1 MMTAMKT
8 PDDNGAFSTAPLS
21 QKLETATAPGIRV
34 LDCTIRDGG
43 LMNGHHFDDQ
53 VVSAVHAACAA
64 AGIDYMEIGYRA
76 SRKGIVAGEHGCWKY
91 CSEEDIRRIVGE
103 RGPGPKLSI
112 MADAGKCDYRED
124 IPPRRDSL
132 VDLVRVACYAHQAPL
147 ALDMVKD
154 ARDKGYETTVNLMA
168 VTTLDEAELDRTL
181 PALAAAG
188 AGAIYVVDSFG
199 ALLPVATRR
208 LVGKYLDA
216 VAGTGT
222 DVGIHAHDN
231 LRLAFANTIEA
242 RDAGATWLDAT
253 MAGLGRGAG
262 NCPMELLLGYLGEAD
277 YRLQPVLRCVDDV
290 IEPLR
295 DDLKWGF
302 DLPYL
307 INGFLNLHPRSAIAY
322 KAAAKKGDIAAYYE
336 EALRAGGANASAS
349 ALASR
354 PAPAPPG

>member
-1 MMTAMKT
+1 MMTAMKS
-8 PDDNGAFSTAPLS
+8 PDDNGAFSTSPLPK
-21 QKLETATAPGIRV
+21 KLETATAPGIRV

-43 LMNGHHFDDQ
+43 LMNGHHFDDR

-124 IPPRRDSL
+124 IPPHRDSL
-132 VDLVRVACYAHQAPL
+132 VDLVRVACYAHQVPL

-168 VTTLDEAELDRTL
+168 VTTLDKAGLDQAL
-181 PALAAAG
+181 PLLAAAG

-199 ALLPVATRR
+199 ALYPFETRR
-208 LVGKYLDA
+208 LVGEYLAA

-222 DVGIHAHDN
+222 GVGIHAHNN
-231 LRLAFANTIEA
+231 LQLAFANTLEA
-242 RDAGATWLDAT
+242 HGAGATWLDAT

-262 NCPMELLLGYLGEAD
+262 NCPMELLLGYLGEPD
-277 YRLQPVLRCVDDV
+277 YRLQPVLCCVDEV

-295 DDLKWGF
+295 KDLRWGF
-302 DLPYL
+302 DLPYM
-307 INGFLNLHPRSAIAY
+307 INGFCNLHPRSAIAY
-322 KAAAKKGDIAAYYE
+322 QTSPDHRGIAAFFT
-336 EALRAGGANASAS
+336 EAKGL
-349 ALASR
+349 R
-354 PAPAPPG
+354 PASVPASPARSSRLA